1 MPERNLVARELAG
14 ILHVIAHPARVRIIE
29 ELGRQDC
36 DVSTL
41 VQLTGLPQPTVSQHL
56 SALRMKKLVL
66 DRRLGRNVTY
76 SLTEPWLA
84 KWLLDG
90 LQLIECGHSSSVQ
103 LARAARKAR
112 SYWGKPPTQ
121 SESRPPSRQ

>member
-1 MPERNLVARELAG
+1 MPERNLVARELAD

-29 ELGRQDC
+29 ELGRQYC

-56 SALRMKKLVL
+56 SALRMKKLVH
-66 DRRLGRNVTY
+66 DHRLGRNVTY

-84 KWLLDG
+84 VWLLDG
-90 LQLIECGHSSSVQ
+90 LQLIESQKNASAQ
-103 LARAARKAR
+103 LLKAAKKAR
-112 SYWGKPPTQ
+112 RMWTK
-121 SESRPPSRQ
+121 R